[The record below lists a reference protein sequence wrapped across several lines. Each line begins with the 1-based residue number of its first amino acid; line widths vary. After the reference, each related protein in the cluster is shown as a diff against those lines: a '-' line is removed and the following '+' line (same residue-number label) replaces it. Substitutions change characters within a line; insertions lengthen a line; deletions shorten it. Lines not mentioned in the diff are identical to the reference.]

1 MVFFERVLPLTT
13 CGSLL
18 HVVLFSIGC
27 VDAYNVRKAARMGD
41 TMEKGSFELQ
51 YSKDMEQGSM

>member
-1 MVFFERVLPLTT
+1 MDREAD
-13 CGSLL
+13 CGVSLM

-27 VDAYNVRKAARMGD
+27 VDAYNGRKATRRAD
-41 TMEKGSFELQ
+41 ASEKGSFELQ